1 MKKLLGITILS
12 FFWSGI
18 ALSEFLGSDKT
29 VDYYLDK
36 EEYNLHSTNFSN
48 EGIHI
53 YHLISRASKGPD
65 IITCLYTISNEQTYC
80 FAP

>member
-12 FFWSGI
+12 FFWSSI

-36 EEYNLHSTNFSN
+36 EEYNLHSTNFIN

-53 YHLISRASKGPD
+53 YHLTSRASKGPD
-65 IITCLYTISNEQTYC
+65 IITCYYTISNQKTYC
-80 FAP
+80 YAP

>member
-1 MKKLLGITILS
+1 MKRLLVITILS
-12 FFWSGI
+12 IFWSNI

-36 EEYNLHSTNFSN
+36 EEYNLHSTNFIN

-53 YHLISRASKGPD
+53 YHLTSRASKGPD
-65 IITCLYTISNEQTYC
+65 IITCHYMISNDKTYC
-80 FAP
+80 YAP

>member
-12 FFWSGI
+12 FFWSNI

-36 EEYNLHSTNFSN
+36 EEYNLHSTNFS
-48 EGIHI
+48 EGVHI
-53 YHLISRASKGPD
+53 YHLTSRASKGPD
-65 IITCLYTISNEQTYC
+65 IITCLYTRSNNKTYC
-80 FAP
+80 YAP